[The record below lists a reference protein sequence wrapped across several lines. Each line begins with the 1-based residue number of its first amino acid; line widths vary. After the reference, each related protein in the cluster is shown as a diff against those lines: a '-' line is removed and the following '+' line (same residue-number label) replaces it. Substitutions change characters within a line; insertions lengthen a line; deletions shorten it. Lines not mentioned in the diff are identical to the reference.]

1 MRKSIVALLVICC
14 FVFVLSVTG
23 QQKRQKKRKNA
34 GNPCANA
41 MTQAD
46 MNRCSCTRYTK
57 ADEELNRVYQEVLSE
72 NSKETKFIEKLKEAQ
87 RAWVS
92 FRDAHMLSLYP
103 ETDDP
108 QAAYGTVYRMCYC
121 MAETEL
127 TVERT
132 KQLKSMLNPVEG
144 DVCR

>member
-1 MRKSIVALLVICC
+1 MRKSFVATLVICC
-14 FVFVLSVTG
+14 SIFALSATG
-23 QQKRQKKRKNA
+23 QQKRQKKRKSA
-34 GNPCANA
+34 APCANA

-46 MNRCSCTRYTK
+46 MNRCFCTQYTK
-57 ADEELNRVYQEVLSE
+57 ADEELNRVYQQVLATNRDE
-72 NSKETKFIEKLKEAQ
+72 QKFIEKLKEAQ

-121 MAETEL
+121 MNQTVL

-132 KQLKSMLNPVEG
+132 KQLKKMLNPVEG
-144 DVCR
+144 DVCN